1 MSASHSARVVALAA
15 LTILLP
21 ASEVLPVTPTASE
34 FLPCRQLCEQF
45 FGISPHPLSPY
56 IQILK
61 EDAPDAISRGQS
73 WRGTPFQIGR
83 KTYSHGIALNASK
96 TIAVYPGKP
105 AARFIAEIGLE
116 NNDDTRRGAEM
127 GNGSVTFHVFVD
139 GKEVYVSPV
148 MRIADGP
155 IPISIPLHGAEKFEI
170 QVGDG
175 GDGRGWDQALWAEAV
190 VELTDGSRI
199 RLQDFLLG
207 GAEACNPYMFSFLY
221 QDKPSWEIVR
231 EWQRSVVENQDG
243 PDRLYRRIL
252 YHDPKTQLEIR
263 TDITLF
269 HDFPAMEWVLYL
281 KNTGKE
287 NTPLIEN
294 ILPLDAILGT
304 PGPGWNVLH
313 WSKGAVAGFDDFAP
327 QTTVMKPGETLH
339 LQPGGGRSSS
349 QVLPFFNLRTGNGGT
364 IIADGWTGEWA
375 TEFISDV
382 TGNVT
387 VKSGMAN
394 THLVL
399 YPGEEIRT
407 PRMLLLTYE
416 GDRWRGQNLFRQ
428 FILAHH
434 RPKRNGEPLIAPV
447 TNGNWGGTPADV
459 HLDNIEKIIRYD
471 LPIEY
476 YWIDAEW
483 YGKPGGAESWPV
495 NVGNWVVK
503 EHLYPQGFQ
512 PLSKRLRET
521 NRYLMLWFEPERV
534 FKNTI
539 WYEKHHDWL
548 IDIGEENSLLN
559 LGIPEARQFLTDFIS
574 DKVKEFGLGCYRQD
588 FNIDPLRFWQ
598 AVDKPD
604 RRGITEIRYID
615 GLYAFWDELLERH
628 PDLIIDN
635 CASGG
640 RRLDLETLGR
650 ATPFWRTDGPRDP
663 IAHQCHTWGLLPWVP
678 LNATSQ
684 DRAGDDYEFRSSMCS
699 SLCVNWWVSGDV
711 RAGEIRADFPFDWAK
726 KTLDQYLQYRPY
738 YYGDYYPLLD
748 YSQSADLWYAYQMD
762 HPDLGEGLIVVLR
775 RPASSYTSANLKL
788 HGIESD
794 RDYRITDLGTGKEE
808 TRNGNELRSEGLP
821 VRLDSCPDSALF
833 VYKRM

>member
-1 MSASHSARVVALAA
+1 
-15 LTILLP
+15 
-21 ASEVLPVTPTASE
+21 
-34 FLPCRQLCEQF
+34 
-45 FGISPHPLSPY
+45 
-56 IQILK
+56 
-61 EDAPDAISRGQS
+61 
-73 WRGTPFQIGR
+73 
-83 KTYSHGIALNASK
+83 
-96 TIAVYPGKP
+96 
-105 AARFIAEIGLE
+105 
-116 NNDDTRRGAEM
+116 M
-127 GNGSVTFHVFVD
+127 GNGSVTFHVSVN
-139 GKEVYVSPV
+139 GKEVYASPV
-148 MRIADGP
+148 MRLADGP
-155 IPISIPLHGAEKFEI
+155 IPISIPLHGAEEFEI

-190 VELTDGSRI
+190 IELTDGSQI
-199 RLQDFLLG
+199 RLQDFPLAG
-207 GAEACNPYMFSFLY
+207 IAKYNPYMLSFLF
-221 QDKPSWEIVR
+221 QNKQSREILGEWERAVT
-231 EWQRSVVENQDG
+231 EDQNG
-243 PDRLYRRIL
+243 PDRLNRQIL
-252 YHDPKTQLEIR
+252 YRDPKTQLEIR
-263 TDITLF
+263 AEITLF
-269 HDFPAMEWVLYL
+269 RDFPAMEWILYF

-294 ILPLDAILGT
+294 ILPLDAVLGT
-304 PGPGWNVLH
+304 PGPDWNVLH
-313 WSKGAVAGFDDFAP
+313 WSKGGVASFDDFAP
-327 QTTVMKPGETLH
+327 QTTVLKPNETIH

-349 QVLPFFNLRTGNGGT
+349 QVLPFFNLRTANGGT
-364 IIADGWTGEWA
+364 IIAVGWTGEWA
-375 TEFISDV
+375 TEFISDPA
-382 TGNVT
+382 GNVT

-428 FILAHH
+428 FILTHH
-434 RPKRNGEPLIAPV
+434 RPKRNGEPLIAPI
-447 TNGNWGGTPADV
+447 TNGNWGGTPADI
-459 HLDNIEKIIRYD
+459 HLDNIEKIIRHN
-471 LPIEY
+471 LPVEY

-483 YGKPGGAESWPV
+483 YGKPGGPESWPV
-495 NVGNWVVK
+495 NVGSWTFK

-521 NRYLMLWFEPERV
+521 NRNLMLWFEPERV

-548 IDIGEENSLLN
+548 IDIGEENALLN

-574 DKVKEFGLGCYRQD
+574 DKVEEFGLGCYRQD

-598 AVDKPD
+598 AADKPD
-604 RRGITEIRYID
+604 RQGITEIRYIE
-615 GLYAFWDELLERH
+615 GLYAFWDDLLKRH
-628 PDLIIDN
+628 ADLIIDN

-678 LNATSQ
+678 FSATSQ

-699 SLCVNWWVSGDV
+699 SLCLNWWVSGDV
-711 RAGEIRADFPFDWAK
+711 RAGEIRADFPYDWAK
-726 KTLDQYLQYRPY
+726 KTLDRYLQYRQY

-762 HPDLGEGLIVVLR
+762 RPDLGEGLVVVLR

-788 HGIESD
+788 RGLAPEQKFRVTNPD
-794 RDYRITDLGTGKEE
+794 TGE
-808 TRNGNELRSEGLP
+808 TTVQTGEFLFSEGLP
-821 VRLDSCPDSALF
+821 VLLRRCPGSAIFLYQRL
-833 VYKRM
+833 